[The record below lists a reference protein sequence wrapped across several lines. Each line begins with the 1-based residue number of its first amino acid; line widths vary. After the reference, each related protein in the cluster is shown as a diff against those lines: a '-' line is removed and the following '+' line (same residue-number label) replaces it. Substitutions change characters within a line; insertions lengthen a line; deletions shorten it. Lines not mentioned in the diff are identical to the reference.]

1 MTKPT
6 GKRRGRPPG
15 SKNSYRVTSPRKGVT
30 EHVLSAD
37 VRRRIA
43 HEYFLRLQVRIL
55 DTVMAMGS
63 TRTADIKSVKLI
75 LGNKLVAEGQK
86 QGWLQQKPD
95 EDSAEADTDADPDLS
110 EINAGDDDE

>member
-6 GKRRGRPPG
+6 GRPRGRPPG

-37 VRRRIA
+37 TRRRIA

-86 QGWLQQKPD
+86 QGWLNNKQGEGEGEGDDERQDHSED
-95 EDSAEADTDADPDLS
+95 ED
-110 EINAGDDDE
+110 GGR